1 MTFVCCLV
9 VVPGRV
15 GSGPLGRRS
24 ASLSHQD
31 RSVLGRGRARSG
43 GGRGSDL
50 PLSGNCCWNLAE
62 LDWCSAEHRRES
74 LTLCGCSASPEGSS
88 ASQTVTLFSHVHRHE
103 HSSVCRHLLNSA
115 LSSITTTFMII
126 MSALKSIQMCLTST
140 RTYQCSIKN
149 HSQCLTESD

>member
-15 GSGPLGRRS
+15 GSARS
-24 ASLSHQD
+24 TVSLFESQD
-31 RSVLGRGRARSG
+31 RSVLGRGRARS

-88 ASQTVTLFSHVHRHE
+88 ASQTVTLFSHVYRHD
-103 HSSVCRHLLNSA
+103 HSSVWRHLLNSA
-115 LSSITTTFMII
+115 LSSIITTFMII
-126 MSALKSIQMCLTST
+126 MSAFKSVQMCLTST
-140 RTYQCSIKN
+140 RTY
-149 HSQCLTESD
+149 